1 VRVMWRGGIA
11 LAWLGAALMWIGW
24 MVGFDPARYAMVLV
38 IVGIPAMMIGY
49 FGEERK
55 ASS

>member
-1 VRVMWRGGIA
+1 MRVMWRGGIA